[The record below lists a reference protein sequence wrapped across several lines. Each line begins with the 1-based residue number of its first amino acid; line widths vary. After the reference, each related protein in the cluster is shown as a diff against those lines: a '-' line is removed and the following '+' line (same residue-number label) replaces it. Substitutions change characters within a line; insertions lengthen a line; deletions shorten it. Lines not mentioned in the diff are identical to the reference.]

1 MNCVFARLAH
11 TARLPAQEL
20 RVASTVAALVQVD
33 VLKALHTAVV
43 GPAEDV
49 AAVERLAGLMA
60 GIMVETTAA
69 LLGKIEQGWTQ
80 APEGVSEGAWTELL
94 EDHVRPALQREQ
106 FSAAVGRMTAEGE
119 GDMSRALRHLSAV
132 DRERVEEALEKLGA
146 ENANVAAVACAK
158 CAIAR
163 RGVSVCATCCVWL
176 GHWAS
181 VRLRRCV

>member
-1 MNCVFARLAH
+1 M
-11 TARLPAQEL
+11 
-20 RVASTVAALVQVD
+20 ASTVAALVDPD

-60 GIMVETTAA
+60 GIMVETPAA

-80 APEGVSEGAWTELL
+80 APEGVREGAWTELL
-94 EDHVRPALQREQ
+94 EDHVGPALQRAQ

-119 GDMSRALRHLSAV
+119 HDMPRALKHLSAV
-132 DRERVEEALEKLGA
+132 DRERVEEALEQLDD
-146 ENANVAAVACAK
+146 EDTSVAAVACAR

-163 RGVSVCATCCVWL
+163 KEVSVCAACRECGWSM
-176 GHWAS
+176 H
-181 VRLRRCV
+181 